1 MSRERDMFV
10 AMSVALANFKP
21 NDPDRLNL
29 TVDEE
34 NDRTV
39 TFSELVKYVDKKIAE
54 FEKEGIEECQDE
66 VSLAVL
72 EVLSHD
78 SFSSIPEIVNR
89 LQGKY
94 SKGKVQNR
102 LTKLVNNKMV
112 IRGEVTEIATGKT
125 RKGYKIVG

>member
-10 AMSVALANFKP
+10 AMSVALSNADIR
-21 NDPDRLNL
+21 DPDRLCL

-39 TFSELVKYVDKKIAE
+39 TFSELVKYVDKKITE

-72 EVLSHD
+72 DVLSHD
-78 SFSSIPEIVNR
+78 SFSTIPEIVNR

-94 SKGKVQNR
+94 TKGKVQNR

-112 IRGEVTEIATGKT
+112 IRGEVTEAATGKT

>member
-1 MSRERDMFV
+1 MSRERDIFV
-10 AMSVALANFKP
+10 AMSVALSNADIR
-21 NDPDRLNL
+21 DPDRLYL

-39 TFSELVKYVDKKIAE
+39 TFSELVKYVDKKITE

-72 EVLSHD
+72 DVLSHD

-112 IRGEVTEIATGKT
+112 IRGEVTEVETGKT
-125 RKGYKIVG
+125 RKGYRIVG